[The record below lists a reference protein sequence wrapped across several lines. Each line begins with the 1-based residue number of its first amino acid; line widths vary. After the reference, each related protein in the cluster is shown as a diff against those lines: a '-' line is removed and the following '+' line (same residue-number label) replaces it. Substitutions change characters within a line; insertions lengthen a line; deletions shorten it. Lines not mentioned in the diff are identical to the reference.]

1 MGFFDDI
8 CNREWC
14 DELECACGTNV
25 VLFTADGFTFFG
37 LLDRFDDGIV
47 TLVPAG
53 CASNVVVI
61 TPGGDILLEDLSYID
76 LCIIVALSKNA
87 VKNPFECLLN
97 AAATA
102 TTA

>member
-14 DELECACGTNV
+14 DELECTCGTNV
-25 VLFTADGFTFFG
+25 VLFTADGFAFFG

-53 CASNVVVI
+53 CESNVFVI
-61 TPGGDILLEDLSYID
+61 TPGGDVFLEDLSYID
-76 LCIIVALSKNA
+76 ICTIVALSKNA
-87 VKNPFECLLN
+87 VKNPFDCLLKK
-97 AAATA
+97 A
-102 TTA
+102 